1 MIFLDRLIGK
11 YYTYAVGFR
20 IMKKDF
26 DITKAKLVIWDLDE
40 TFWDGTLTEG
50 GIKFKP
56 ENLKLV
62 QELVTKG
69 IMNSI
74 CSKNSMLDARNQFIT
89 NGYLKFWQLFVF
101 PSIDWTPKG
110 QRVKNIISSMN
121 LREENVI
128 MIDDNESN
136 INEIKYYCPNIM
148 SALPEQI
155 SKIAEE
161 LYLVNDYDFEHTRLR
176 QYKML
181 EAKNKDKLKTN
192 CSNEDFLRSSEIK
205 ICIKKD
211 CSQNID
217 RIDKLIHRTNQ
228 LNFTKQRTSK
238 EDLQKYF
245 ADTEK
250 FDSAYIIAEDK
261 YGNYGICGFYVLNK
275 ELNALE
281 HFLFSCRIMNMGIEQ
296 FVYNYLKKPKINIVP
311 PVSAF
316 LGADS
321 DWIKI
326 IDNIELK
333 PKEVKKDAGINILFK
348 GACDLYSVI
357 SYISGDCNIDTEFPY
372 WNKQLVYILSHT
384 HTAFIE
390 QTNRL
395 SQERLLELCK
405 SFPFPNPDEFKT
417 RFFDSKYDVIV
428 LSLLTTTY
436 RGLYINKADGTY
448 AEYGYANCD
457 ITDENNW
464 DKVLASI
471 PENMKE
477 ANRAILRDFRDKY
490 IFAGDPPVDLVLK
503 NLEYIRNTLKPQTQ
517 LILILGSEKPTDK
530 FLEGYEGMAS
540 KHIILNKAVR
550 EFVQKYD
557 NIDILEL
564 TDLIQSDDDYNEC
577 INHFSRRVYADF
589 AGKIVGMVN
598 KKLGKN
604 LLELNL

>member
-1 MIFLDRLIGK
+1 MR
-11 YYTYAVGFR
+11 
-20 IMKKDF
+20 KDF
-26 DITKAKLVIWDLDE
+26 DITKTKLVIWDLDE

-50 GIKFKP
+50 GISFKP
-56 ENLKLV
+56 DNLRLIE
-62 QELVTKG
+62 ELTTKG

-74 CSKNSMLDARNQFIT
+74 CSKNNLLDVRSQFIT
-89 NGYLKFWQLFVF
+89 NGYLKFWQLFLF

-110 QRVKNIISSMN
+110 NRVKNIISLMN
-121 LREENVI
+121 LREENVLV
-128 MIDDNESN
+128 IDDNESN
-136 INEIKYYCPNIM
+136 INEIKYFCPNIM

-181 EAKNKDKLKTN
+181 EAKNRDKIKTN
-192 CSNEDFLRSSEIK
+192 CSNEDFLRNSDIR

-211 CSQNID
+211 CCKNLE

-228 LNFTKQRTSK
+228 LNFTKKRTSK
-238 EDLQKYF
+238 EELQKYF
-245 ADTEK
+245 ADTSK
-250 FDSAYIIAEDK
+250 YDSAYIIAEDK

-275 ELNALE
+275 EQNQLE

-296 FVYNYLKKPKINIVP
+296 FLYTYLNKPNINIVS
-311 PVSAF
+311 PVSSF
-316 LGADS
+316 LGIEP
-321 DWIKI
+321 DWVKLVE
-326 IDNIELK
+326 NIELK
-333 PKEVKKDAGINILFK
+333 QKEVKKEDGINILFK

-357 SYISGDCNIDTEFPY
+357 SYIAGNCNIDTEFPY

-395 SQERLLELCK
+395 PQEKLMELCK
-405 SFPFPNPDEFKT
+405 TFPFPNPDEFKT
-417 RFFDSKYDVIV
+417 RFFDPKYNVII

-436 RGLYINKADGTY
+436 RGLYINKNDGTY

-464 DKVLASI
+464 EKVLASI
-471 PENMKE
+471 PEEMKE
-477 ANRAILRDFRDKY
+477 ANRAILRAFKEQY
-490 IFAGDPPVDLVLK
+490 VFAGDPPVELVLK
-503 NLEYIRNTLKPQTQ
+503 NLEYIRNNLNNDTQ

-530 FLEGYEGMAS
+530 YLEGYEGLAF

-550 EFVQKYD
+550 EFVKKYE
-557 NIDILEL
+557 NIDLLEI

-589 AGKIVGMVN
+589 AEKIINMVN
-598 KKLGKN
+598 NKLGKDY
-604 LLELNL
+604 LEFKN

>member
-1 MIFLDRLIGK
+1 MR
-11 YYTYAVGFR
+11 
-20 IMKKDF
+20 KDF
-26 DITKAKLVIWDLDE
+26 DITKTKLVIWDLDE

-50 GIKFKP
+50 GISFKSD
-56 ENLKLV
+56 NLKLIE
-62 QELVTKG
+62 ELTTKG

-74 CSKNSMLDARNQFIT
+74 CSKNNLLDVRSQFIT
-89 NGYLKFWQLFVF
+89 NGYLKFWQLFLF

-110 QRVKNIISSMN
+110 NRVKNIISSMN
-121 LREENVI
+121 LREENVLV
-128 MIDDNESN
+128 IDDNESN
-136 INEIKYYCPNIM
+136 INEIKYFCPNIM

-181 EAKNKDKLKTN
+181 EAKNRDKIKTN
-192 CSNEDFLRSSEIK
+192 CSNEDFLRNSDIR

-211 CSQNID
+211 CCKNLE

-228 LNFTKQRTSK
+228 LNFTKKRTSK
-238 EDLQKYF
+238 EELQKYF
-245 ADTEK
+245 ADTSK
-250 FDSAYIIAEDK
+250 YDSAYIIAEDK

-275 ELNALE
+275 EQNQLE

-296 FVYNYLKKPKINIVP
+296 FLYTYLNKPNINIVS
-311 PVSAF
+311 PVSSF
-316 LGADS
+316 LGIEP
-321 DWIKI
+321 DWVKLVE
-326 IDNIELK
+326 NIELK
-333 PKEVKKDAGINILFK
+333 QKEVKKEDGINILFK

-357 SYISGDCNIDTEFPY
+357 SYIAGNCNIDTEFPY

-395 SQERLLELCK
+395 PQEKLMELCK
-405 SFPFPNPDEFKT
+405 TFPFPNPDEFKT
-417 RFFDSKYDVIV
+417 RFFDTKYNVII

-436 RGLYINKADGTY
+436 RGLYINKNDGTY

-464 DKVLASI
+464 EKVLASI
-471 PENMKE
+471 PEEMKE
-477 ANRAILRDFRDKY
+477 ANRAILRAFKEQY
-490 IFAGDPPVDLVLK
+490 VFAGDPPVELVLK
-503 NLEYIRNTLKPQTQ
+503 NLEYIRNNLNNDTQ
-517 LILILGSEKPTDK
+517 LILILGSEKPTEK
-530 FLEGYEGMAS
+530 YLEGYEGLAF

-550 EFVQKYD
+550 EFVKKYE
-557 NIDILEL
+557 NIDLLEI

-589 AGKIVGMVN
+589 AEKIINMVN
-598 KKLGKN
+598 NKLGKDY
-604 LLELNL
+604 LEFKN

>member
-1 MIFLDRLIGK
+1 MR
-11 YYTYAVGFR
+11 
-20 IMKKDF
+20 KDF
-26 DITKAKLVIWDLDE
+26 DITKTKLVIWDLDE

-50 GIKFKP
+50 GISFKP
-56 ENLKLV
+56 DNLKLIE
-62 QELVTKG
+62 ELTTKG

-74 CSKNSMLDARNQFIT
+74 CSKNNLLDVRSQFIT
-89 NGYLKFWQLFVF
+89 NGYLKFWQLFLF

-110 QRVKNIISSMN
+110 NRVKNIISLMN
-121 LREENVI
+121 LREENVLV
-128 MIDDNESN
+128 IDDNESN
-136 INEIKYYCPNIM
+136 INEIKYFCPNIM

-181 EAKNKDKLKTN
+181 EAKNRDKIKTN
-192 CSNEDFLRSSEIK
+192 CSNEDFLRNSDIR

-211 CSQNID
+211 CCKNLE

-228 LNFTKQRTSK
+228 LNFTKKRTSK
-238 EDLQKYF
+238 EELQKYF
-245 ADTEK
+245 ADTSK
-250 FDSAYIIAEDK
+250 YDSAYIIAEDK

-275 ELNALE
+275 EQNQLE

-296 FVYNYLKKPKINIVP
+296 FLYTYLNKPNINIVS
-311 PVSAF
+311 PVSSF
-316 LGADS
+316 LGVEP
-321 DWIKI
+321 DWVKLVE
-326 IDNIELK
+326 NIELK
-333 PKEVKKDAGINILFK
+333 QKEVKKEDGINILFK

-357 SYISGDCNIDTEFPY
+357 SYIAGNCNIDTEFPY

-395 SQERLLELCK
+395 PQEKLMELCK
-405 SFPFPNPDEFKT
+405 TFPFPNPDEFKT
-417 RFFDSKYDVIV
+417 RFFDPKYNVII

-436 RGLYINKADGTY
+436 RGLYINKNDGTY

-464 DKVLASI
+464 EKVLASI
-471 PENMKE
+471 PEEMKE
-477 ANRAILRDFRDKY
+477 ANRAILRAFKEQY
-490 IFAGDPPVDLVLK
+490 VFAGDPPVELVLK
-503 NLEYIRNTLKPQTQ
+503 NLEYIRNNLNNDTQ

-530 FLEGYEGMAS
+530 YLEGYEGLAF

-550 EFVQKYD
+550 EFVKKYE
-557 NIDILEL
+557 NIDLLEI

-589 AGKIVGMVN
+589 AEKIINMVN
-598 KKLGKN
+598 NKLGKDY
-604 LLELNL
+604 LEFKN

>member
-1 MIFLDRLIGK
+1 MR
-11 YYTYAVGFR
+11 
-20 IMKKDF
+20 KDF
-26 DITKAKLVIWDLDE
+26 DITKTKLVIWDLDE

-50 GIKFKP
+50 GISFKP
-56 ENLKLV
+56 DNLKLIE
-62 QELVTKG
+62 ELTTKG

-74 CSKNSMLDARNQFIT
+74 CSKNNLLDVRSQFIT
-89 NGYLKFWQLFVF
+89 NGYLKFWQLFLF

-110 QRVKNIISSMN
+110 NRVKNIISLMN
-121 LREENVI
+121 LREENVLV
-128 MIDDNESN
+128 IDDNESN
-136 INEIKYYCPNIM
+136 INEIKYFCPNIM

-181 EAKNKDKLKTN
+181 EAKNRDKIKTN
-192 CSNEDFLRSSEIK
+192 CSNEDFLRNSDIR

-211 CSQNID
+211 CCKNLE

-228 LNFTKQRTSK
+228 LNFTKKRTSK
-238 EDLQKYF
+238 EELQKYF
-245 ADTEK
+245 ADTSK
-250 FDSAYIIAEDK
+250 YDSAYIIAEDK

-275 ELNALE
+275 EQNQLE

-296 FVYNYLKKPKINIVP
+296 FLYTYLNKPNINIVS
-311 PVSAF
+311 PVSSF
-316 LGADS
+316 LGVEP
-321 DWIKI
+321 DWVKLVE
-326 IDNIELK
+326 NIELK
-333 PKEVKKDAGINILFK
+333 QKEVKKEDGINILFK

-357 SYISGDCNIDTEFPY
+357 SYIAGNCNIDTEFPY

-395 SQERLLELCK
+395 PQKKLMELCK
-405 SFPFPNPDEFKT
+405 TFPFPNPDEFKT
-417 RFFDSKYDVIV
+417 RFFDTKYNVII

-436 RGLYINKADGTY
+436 RGLYINKNDGTY

-464 DKVLASI
+464 EKVLASI
-471 PENMKE
+471 PEEMKE
-477 ANRAILRDFRDKY
+477 ANRAILRAFKEQY
-490 IFAGDPPVDLVLK
+490 VFAGDPPVELVLK
-503 NLEYIRNTLKPQTQ
+503 NLEYIRNNLNNNTQ
-517 LILILGSEKPTDK
+517 LILILGSEKPTEK
-530 FLEGYEGMAS
+530 YLEGYEGLAF

-550 EFVQKYD
+550 EFVKKYE
-557 NIDILEL
+557 NIDLLEI

-589 AGKIVGMVN
+589 AEKIINMVN
-598 KKLGKN
+598 NKLGKDY
-604 LLELNL
+604 LEFKN